1 MLAAARDE
9 YAAESLRG
17 RGGSDMVARYAGRMD
32 GLVRQIADAA
42 HLRCASAPWAI
53 CAIGGYGRRALC
65 LHSDIDLLI
74 VFDGRLSRSEEQFV
88 NALLQPLW
96 DLRLTIGHQIRELR
110 ELDDVDEGNPE
121 FLLALVDARPVAG
134 DERVF
139 EAARARFPRTNDRHA
154 RGLLNSLL
162 SLTRERHAAF
172 NDTFYQLEPDIKE
185 APSGLRDI
193 AAVRWIQELAGPD
206 WNGSATVDGAQ
217 LEESEDFLLR
227 IRSILHVECGRNK
240 NVLSH
245 TLQERVA
252 EVLGFEGG
260 SPQQRVESLMREY
273 FRRARTVA
281 RALETAR
288 GLGRPAPRGFDAG
301 AWIAS
306 YEMAGAGEQQ
316 WKLIRDLLR
325 PRPGLYADLSE
336 MHDSGLLTRIFPEF
350 ERIHCRVI
358 RDFYHK
364 YTVDEHTLLT
374 LRNLESLLDT
384 PNPSRQRF
392 GGILRELHAPDLLSL
407 ALLFHDVG
415 KWKDDDH
422 AVESVRLAKTMLGRL
437 KLPPEAR
444 DTVEFLI
451 RNHLQMS
458 RVAFRRDSE
467 DPDVVRRFA
476 ALVGTEEHLK
486 MLCLMTLVDVD
497 AVGPGTL
504 TPWKEELLWRLYV
517 DTYNHLTLAY
527 GDELIEKDQSGLAAL
542 QSGRPS
548 DIGEAELSRFLEGLP
563 RRYLALFDASVIYRH
578 VRLARDIHP
587 DEVHPFLEQKDAN
600 WELTV
605 VATDKPYLFSN
616 ISGVLSYFG
625 MDILRGQ
632 AMTTPDG
639 LVLDVF
645 EFTDREGF
653 LRQNPSAASQIC
665 RLLDEVVAGTKD
677 VTKLLRGRARN
688 VLHRRSPRAAP
699 MVHFDDEHS
708 QKYTVIEIIADDAV
722 GLLYRISRAISSHQ
736 CDVDLVLIATE
747 GDVAIDVFHVTSRG
761 AKLSKAEQASVKQ
774 SLEHELEQRH
784 ETH

>member
-1 MLAAARDE
+1 
-9 YAAESLRG
+9 
-17 RGGSDMVARYAGRMD
+17 MVAHYADRMD
-32 GLVRQIADAA
+32 GLVRHIADAA
-42 HLRCASAPWAI
+42 SRQTTTPWAV

-121 FLLALVDARPVAG
+121 FLLALVDARLVAG

-139 EAARARFPRTNDRHA
+139 DAARARFPRGDGPHA
-154 RGLLNSLL
+154 RSLLDALL
-162 SLTRERHAAF
+162 SLTAERHASF
-172 NDTFYQLEPDIKE
+172 NGTFYQLEPDIKE

-193 AAVRWIQELAGPD
+193 ASVRWIQELAGD
-206 WNGSATVDGAQ
+206 AWHGGSVVDLRQ
-217 LEESEDFLLR
+217 LEESEDFLLQ
-227 IRSILHVECGRNK
+227 IRSILHVEYGRNK

-245 TLQERVA
+245 PLQERVA
-252 EVLGFEGG
+252 DVLGFDGETA
-260 SPQQRVESLMREY
+260 QQRVEALMREY

-281 RALETAR
+281 RAVDAAR
-288 GLGRPAPRGFDAG
+288 GFGKPTRRGLDAPAWMGTFENAG
-301 AWIAS
+301 
-306 YEMAGAGEQQ
+306 GGEEQ
-316 WKLIRDLLR
+316 WRLVRDLLR

-336 MHDSGLLTRIFPEF
+336 LHDAGLLGRIFPEF
-350 ERIHCRVI
+350 DAIHCRVI

-374 LRNLESLLDT
+374 LRNLESLLEAGT
-384 PNPSRQRF
+384 ASRQRF
-392 GGILRELHAPDLLSL
+392 GGILRELHAPELLSL

-422 AVESVRLAKTMLGRL
+422 VVESVRLAQTMLDRL
-437 KLPPEAR
+437 ELPPDAR

-458 RVAFRRDSE
+458 HVAFRRDSE
-467 DPDVVRRFA
+467 DPDVVRRFG

-486 MLCLMTLVDVD
+486 MLCLMTLVDVE

-504 TPWKEELLWRLYV
+504 TPWKEELLWRVYV

-527 GDELIEKDQSGLAAL
+527 ADELIEDDQTGLAAL
-542 QSGRPS
+542 QAARPS
-548 DIGEAELSRFLEGLP
+548 DIDDEELSRFLEGLP
-563 RRYLALFDASVIYRH
+563 RRYLALFEPSQIYRQ

-587 DEVHPFLEQKDAN
+587 DAVHPFLEQKDAN

-605 VATDKPYLFSN
+605 VAADRPYLFSN
-616 ISGVLSYFG
+616 ISGVLSSFG

-632 AMTTPDG
+632 AMTTPHG
-639 LVLDVF
+639 LVVDVF
-645 EFTDREGF
+645 EFTDAEGF
-653 LRQNPSAASQIC
+653 LRQNPTAPSQIC
-665 RLLDEVVAGTKD
+665 RVLEEVVAGTKD
-677 VTKLLRGRARN
+677 VTKLLRGRARS
-688 VLHRRSPRAAP
+688 VLHRRSQHAKPV
-699 MVHFDDEHS
+699 VHFDNEHS

-722 GLLYRISRAISSHQ
+722 GLLYRISRTISSHR

-747 GDVAIDVFHVTSRG
+747 GHVAIDVFHVTSRG
-761 AKLSKAEQASVKQ
+761 AKLSQAEQAALKH
-774 SLEHELEQRH
+774 SLEDMLEQRH

>member
-17 RGGSDMVARYAGRMD
+17 RGGREVVAHYADRMD
-32 GLVRQIADAA
+32 GLVRHIAETSST
-42 HLRCASAPWAI
+42 RTTTPWAV

-110 ELDDVDEGNPE
+110 ELDEVDEGNPE
-121 FLLALVDARPVAG
+121 FLLALMDARLVAG
-134 DERVF
+134 DGRVF
-139 EAARARFPRTNDRHA
+139 DAARARFPRGDGPHA
-154 RGLLNSLL
+154 RGLLDALL
-162 SLTRERHAAF
+162 ALTAERHASF
-172 NDTFYQLEPDIKE
+172 NGTFYQLEPDIKE

-193 AAVRWIQELAGPD
+193 ASVRWIRELAGD
-206 WNGSATVDGAQ
+206 AWKDGSFVDRAQ
-217 LEESEDFLLR
+217 LEDSEDFLLR
-227 IRSILHVECGRNK
+227 IRSILHVQYGSK
-240 NVLSH
+240 NIVLRH
-245 TLQERVA
+245 AHQERVA
-252 EVLGFEGG
+252 EVLGFDGET
-260 SPQQRVESLMREY
+260 PQQRVESLMREY

-281 RALETAR
+281 RAVDAAR
-288 GLGRPAPRGFDAG
+288 GFGTPTQRGLDPAAWMQRFEDAG
-301 AWIAS
+301 
-306 YEMAGAGEQQ
+306 GGDEQ
-316 WKLIRDLLR
+316 WHLIRDVLR

-336 MHDSGLLTRIFPEF
+336 LHDAGLLGRIFPEF
-350 ERIHCRVI
+350 DAIHCRVI

-374 LRNLESLLDT
+374 LRNLESLLEAGT
-384 PNPSRQRF
+384 ASRQRF
-392 GGILRELHAPDLLSL
+392 GAILRELHAPELLSL

-422 AVESVRLAKTMLGRL
+422 AVESVRLAQTMLDRL
-437 KLPPEAR
+437 QLPPEAR
-444 DTVEFLI
+444 ETVEFLI

-458 RVAFRRDSE
+458 LVAFRRDSE

-486 MLCLMTLVDVD
+486 MLCLMTLVDVE

-504 TPWKEELLWRLYV
+504 TPWKEELLWRVYV

-527 GDELIEKDQSGLAAL
+527 ADELIDKDQGGLPAL
-542 QSGRPS
+542 QAGRPS
-548 DIGEAELSRFLEGLP
+548 DIGDEELSRFLEGLP
-563 RRYLALFDASVIYRH
+563 RRYLALFEPSRIYRH

-587 DEVHPFLEQKDAN
+587 DGVHPFLEQKDAN

-605 VATDKPYLFSN
+605 VAADKPYLFSN
-616 ISGVLSYFG
+616 ISGVLASFG

-632 AMTTPDG
+632 AMTTPHG
-639 LVLDVF
+639 LVVDVF
-645 EFTDREGF
+645 EFTDAEGF
-653 LRQNPSAASQIC
+653 LRQNATAPAQIC
-665 RLLDEVVAGTKD
+665 RLLDEAAAGTKD
-677 VTKLLRGRARN
+677 VAKLLRGRARSA
-688 VLHRRSPRAAP
+688 LHRRSQHARPV
-699 MVHFDDEHS
+699 VHFDNEHS
-708 QKYTVIEIIADDAV
+708 QKYTVIEIVAEDAV
-722 GLLYRISRAISSHQ
+722 GLLYRISRTISSHK

-747 GDVAIDVFHVTSRG
+747 GHVAIDVFHVTSRG
-761 AKLSKAEQASVKQ
+761 ARLSQAEQAALKH
-774 SLEHELEQRH
+774 SLEDMLEHRH

>member
-9 YAAESLRG
+9 YAAESLQG
-17 RGGSDMVARYAGRMD
+17 RGGSKVVAHYADRMD
-32 GLVRQIADAA
+32 GLVRHIANSAKSDTT
-42 HLRCASAPWAI
+42 APWAV

-74 VFDGRLSRSEEQFV
+74 VFDGRLSRAEEQFV

-121 FLLALVDARPVAG
+121 FLLALIDARQVAG

-139 EAARARFPRTNDRHA
+139 EAARARFPRGEVPHSRT
-154 RGLLNSLL
+154 LLNSLL
-162 SLTRERHAAF
+162 SLTAERHASF
-172 NDTFYQLEPDIKE
+172 NSTFYQLEPDIKE

-193 AAVRWIQELAGPD
+193 SAVRWIRELAGEQ
-206 WNGSATVDGAQ
+206 WNGNSSFDPGQ

-227 IRSILHVECGRNK
+227 IRSVLHVEYGRNK

-245 TLQERVA
+245 ALQERVA
-252 EVLGFEGG
+252 EVLGFDGET
-260 SPQQRVESLMREY
+260 PQQRVESLMREY
-273 FRRARTVA
+273 FRRARTVS
-281 RALETAR
+281 RAVDAAR
-288 GLGRPAPRGFDAG
+288 GFGTPTKRGLDA
-301 AWIAS
+301 
-306 YEMAGAGEQQ
+306 AGWMQTFEHAGGGEEQ
-316 WKLIRDLLR
+316 WRLVRDLLR
-325 PRPGLYADLSE
+325 PRPGLYSDLSE
-336 MHDSGLLTRIFPEF
+336 LHDAGLLGRIFPEF
-350 ERIHCRVI
+350 DAIHCRVI

-374 LRNLESLLDT
+374 LRNLESLLDAST
-384 PNPSRQRF
+384 PSRQRF
-392 GGILRELHAPDLLSL
+392 GGILRELHAPELLSL

-422 AVESVRLAKTMLGRL
+422 VVESVRLSQTMLDRL
-437 KLPPEAR
+437 KLAPDAR
-444 DTVEFLI
+444 ESVEFLI

-467 DPDVVRRFA
+467 DPEVVRRFA

-486 MLCLMTLVDVD
+486 MLCLMTLVDVE

-504 TPWKEELLWRLYV
+504 TPWKEELLWRVYV

-527 GDELIEKDQSGLAAL
+527 ADELIEKDQAGLSALHAA
-542 QSGRPS
+542 RPA
-548 DIGEAELSRFLEGLP
+548 DVGGEELSRFLEGLP
-563 RRYLALFDASVIYRH
+563 RRYLALFEPNQIYRH

-587 DEVHPFLEQKDAN
+587 DAVHPFVEQKDAN

-605 VATDKPYLFSN
+605 VAADKPYLFSN
-616 ISGVLSYFG
+616 ISGVLSSFG

-632 AMTTPDG
+632 AMTTPHG
-639 LVLDVF
+639 LVVDVF
-645 EFTDREGF
+645 EFTDAEGF
-653 LRQNPSAASQIC
+653 LRQNATAPSQIC
-665 RLLDEVVAGTKD
+665 RLLEEVVAGTKD
-677 VTKLLRGRARN
+677 VTKLLRGRARS
-688 VLHRRSPRAAP
+688 VLHRRPQHSKPL
-699 MVHFDDEHS
+699 VHFDNEHS
-708 QKYTVIEIIADDAV
+708 HKYTVIEIIADDAV
-722 GLLYRISRAISSHQ
+722 GLLYRISRTISSHR

-747 GDVAIDVFHVTSRG
+747 GHVAIDVFHVTSRG
-761 AKLSKAEQASVKQ
+761 AKLSQAEQAALKH
-774 SLEHELEQRH
+774 SLEQMLEQRH

>member
-17 RGGSDMVARYAGRMD
+17 RGGSDLVARYAGHMD
-32 GLVRQIADAA
+32 GLVRHIAETARDHTSTA
-42 HLRCASAPWAI
+42 WAV

-74 VFDGRLSRSEEQFV
+74 VFDGRLSRSDEQFV

-96 DLRLTIGHQIRELR
+96 DLKLTIGHQIRELA
-110 ELDDVDEGNPE
+110 ELEEVDEGNPE
-121 FLLALVDARPVAG
+121 FLLALLDARLVAG
-134 DERVF
+134 EAQVF
-139 EAARARFPRTNDRHA
+139 DAARARVPRGGSAHA
-154 RGLLNSLL
+154 RMVLDALL
-162 SLTRERHAAF
+162 SLTEERHARF
-172 NDTFYQLEPDIKE
+172 NDTFYQLEPDVKE
-185 APSGLRDI
+185 APSGLRDVN
-193 AAVRWIQELAGPD
+193 AARWIADLRGEDSGESTGPD
-206 WNGSATVDGAQ
+206 AAQ
-217 LEESEDFLLR
+217 LQESEDFLLR
-227 IRSILHVECGRNK
+227 IRSILHLECGRNK

-252 EVLGFEGG
+252 EVMQFEGAT
-260 SPQQRVESLMREY
+260 PQQRVESLMGEY

-281 RALETAR
+281 RA
-288 GLGRPAPRGFDAG
+288 FDAARNG
-301 AWIAS
+301 TRGIQVPAGGSDAAAPDPAS
-306 YEMAGAGEQQ
+306 WHWESIQE
-316 WKLIRDLLR
+316 LLR
-325 PRPGLYADLSE
+325 PRPGLYKELSE
-336 MHDSGLLTRIFPEF
+336 MHDSGLLGRIFPEF
-350 ERIHCRVI
+350 DRIHCRVI

-374 LRNLESLLDT
+374 LRNVESLLESAGT
-384 PNPSRQRF
+384 NRERF
-392 GGILRELHAPDLLSL
+392 GVLLHELHAPELLSL
-407 ALLFHDVG
+407 ALLYHDVG

-422 AVESVRLAKTMLGRL
+422 AVESVGLARTMMDRLAV
-437 KLPPEAR
+437 PPEAR

-451 RNHLQMS
+451 ANHLRMS
-458 RVAFRRDSE
+458 HVAFRRDSE

-476 ALVGTEEHLK
+476 ALVGTEELLK
-486 MLCLMTLVDVD
+486 MLCLLTLVDVD

-527 GDELIEKDQSGLAAL
+527 GDELIEKDQAGLAAL
-542 QSGRPS
+542 HAERPP
-548 DIGEAELSRFLEGLP
+548 DISEAELSRFLAGLP
-563 RRYLALFDASVIYRH
+563 RRYLALFDATRIYRH

-587 DEVHPFLEQKDAN
+587 DEVHPFLEKKDVN

-605 VATDKPYLFSN
+605 VAADKPYLFSN

-645 EFTDREGF
+645 EFTDKEGF
-653 LRQNPSAASQIC
+653 LRQNPGAASQIH
-665 RLLDEVVAGTKD
+665 RLLAEVVAGTKD
-677 VTKLLRGRARN
+677 VPKLLRGRARS
-688 VLHRRSPRAAP
+688 VLHRRPQRTSPV
-699 MVHFDDEHS
+699 VHFDNEHS

-722 GLLYRISRAISSHQ
+722 GLLYRISRAISSHR

-747 GDVAIDVFHVTSRG
+747 GDVAIDVFHVTGRG
-761 AKLSKAEQASVKQ
+761 GKLSKAEQVALKQ
-774 SLEHELEQRH
+774 SLEHVLEPGH

>member
-17 RGGSDMVARYAGRMD
+17 RGGRDVVARYAGHMD
-32 GLVRQIADAA
+32 GLVRQIADEA
-42 HLRCASAPWAI
+42 HRRCASAPWAV

-110 ELDDVDEGNPE
+110 ELDDVDAGNPE
-121 FLLALVDARPVAG
+121 FLLALVDARHVAG

-139 EAARARFPRTNDRHA
+139 QSAHARFPQRDSRHA
-154 RGLLNSLL
+154 RGLLNALL

-193 AAVRWIQELAGPD
+193 AVVRWIQELTD
-206 WNGSATVDGAQ
+206 QDSNGTAAVDGAQ
-217 LEESEDFLLR
+217 LGESEDFLLR

-245 TLQERVA
+245 GLQERVA
-252 EVLGFEGG
+252 EVLGFAGG
-260 SPQQRVESLMREY
+260 TPQQRVESLMREY

-281 RALETAR
+281 RALDTAR
-288 GLGRPAPRGFDAG
+288 GLGRPAQRGFDAAG
-301 AWIAS
+301 WMNTYQTAAAS
-306 YEMAGAGEQQ
+306 DEQWQ
-316 WKLIRDLLR
+316 LIRDLLR
-325 PRPGLYADLSE
+325 PRRGLYADLSA
-336 MHDSGLLTRIFPEF
+336 MHDAGLLTRIFPEF

-384 PNPSRQRF
+384 SSPSRQRF
-392 GGILRELHAPDLLSL
+392 GALLRELHAPDLLSL

-422 AVESVRLAKTMLGRL
+422 VVESVKLAQTMLGRL
-437 KLPPEAR
+437 KLPSEGR
-444 DTVEFLI
+444 ETVEFLI

-467 DPDVVRRFA
+467 DPEVVRRFA
-476 ALVGTEEHLK
+476 ALVGTEELLK
-486 MLCLMTLVDVD
+486 MLCLMTFVDVD

-527 GDELIEKDQSGLAAL
+527 GDELIEKDQAGIAML
-542 QSGRPS
+542 QTARPS
-548 DIGEAELSRFLEGLP
+548 DVTEAELSQFLQGLP
-563 RRYLALFDASVIYRH
+563 RRYLALFDASQIYRH

-632 AMTTPDG
+632 AMTTPEG

-645 EFTDREGF
+645 EFTDTEGF

-665 RLLDEVVAGTKD
+665 RLLEEVVAGTKD
-677 VTKLLRGRARN
+677 VTKLLRGRARSAI
-688 VLHRRSPRAAP
+688 HRRSQRAAA
-699 MVHFDDEHS
+699 VIHVDDEHS
-708 QKYTVIEIIADDAV
+708 QKYTVIEIIADDSV
-722 GLLYRISRAISSHQ
+722 GLLYRVSRAISSRR

-747 GDVAIDVFHVTSRG
+747 GDLAIDVFHVTSQG
-761 AKLSKAEQASVKQ
+761 AKLSKAEQAAVKQ
-774 SLEHELEQRH
+774 SLEHVLEQRH